1 MPRYI
6 SLLRKVFDDGTMIDS
21 NGVET
26 LAAYFMTI
34 RKVVQLLYRRRQHV
48 HVQVL
53 VGLSCLFLFLARW
66 CRS

>member
-26 LAAYFMTI
+26 LAAYFMTM

-53 VGLSCLFLFLARW
+53 VGLSYLFLFLARW